1 MLVYAS
7 TLCKKSESSY
17 FLDKAVGMQ
26 KLCHLDLD
34 NGCVH
39 GVTSKNTHN
48 IALNIKNLAVAGML
62 ASFLTIEPNQC
73 GNFFFLEIFLL
84 IELPVKTCT
93 FPTMCN
99 VQSTGSMI
107 FFLAGWKADA
117 M

>member
-1 MLVYAS
+1 MLVYVF
-7 TLCKKSESSY
+7 TLCKETVNSY
-17 FLDKAVGMQ
+17 FLDKAVGMWN
-26 KLCHLDLD
+26 LCHLDLD

-73 GNFFFLEIFLL
+73 GNFFFLGIFLL
-84 IELPVKTCT
+84 IELSVKTCT
-93 FPTMCN
+93 FLTMCN
-99 VQSTGSMI
+99 VQSTGRMI
-107 FFLAGWKADA
+107 FLAGWKADA

>member
-7 TLCKKSESSY
+7 TLCKKSVSSY
-17 FLDKAVGMQ
+17 FLGKAVEMQ

-62 ASFLTIEPNQC
+62 SSFLTIEPNQC
-73 GNFFFLEIFLL
+73 SIFFFFSGKLFINRVASKDMQ
-84 IELPVKTCT
+84 ISY
-93 FPTMCN
+93 N
-99 VQSTGSMI
+99 V
-107 FFLAGWKADA
+107 
-117 M
+117 